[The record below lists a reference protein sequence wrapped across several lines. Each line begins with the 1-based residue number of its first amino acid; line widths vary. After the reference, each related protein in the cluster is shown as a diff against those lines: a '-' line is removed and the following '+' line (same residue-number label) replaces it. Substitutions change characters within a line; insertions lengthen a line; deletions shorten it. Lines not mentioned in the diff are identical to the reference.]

1 MVKFITDPIYLP
13 DNFTWADLEDAKL
26 SAKWRRVKNMDDI
39 IRKTDLAKKCGSCDH
54 FEPCDGRLRCYGNC
68 SEGKVSPRPRT
79 IKACKDY
86 KEKKI

>member
-39 IRKTDLAKKCGSCDH
+39 IRKTDLTKKMR
-54 FEPCDGRLRCYGNC
+54 EL
-68 SEGKVSPRPRT
+68 
-79 IKACKDY
+79 
-86 KEKKI
+86 